1 MELGI
6 KALPQLCESRRTPS
20 YFCRFDGS
28 SRLRIRHDRQ
38 QHRQG
43 APSRTGRKRVNPS
56 EAIDRSRGCVKTK
69 IMSVAGA
76 LASLADFR
84 GRPEQAHNPRGTAA
98 LVDGLICGQVLAE
111 RACDAILLS
120 EVLARAKTRAVIP
133 PKPNRRVPA
142 EFDSETYKWQYVIEN
157 LFGKRKDFR
166 ASAMR
171 CFKTDKSKRA
181 FIAIAGAIIRL
192 Q

>member
-1 MELGI
+1 MG
-6 KALPQLCESRRTPS
+6 QS
-20 YFCRFDGS
+20 
-28 SRLRIRHDRQ
+28 
-38 QHRQG
+38 
-43 APSRTGRKRVNPS
+43 
-56 EAIDRSRGCVKTK
+56 
-69 IMSVAGA
+69 
-76 LASLADFR
+76 
-84 GRPEQAHNPRGTAA
+84 AA
-98 LVDGLICGQVLAE
+98 KSLAE

-120 EVLARAKTRAVIP
+120 EVLARAKTTAVIP
-133 PKPNRRVPA
+133 PKPNCRVPA